1 MISERHAKILEARG
15 FDIEL
20 MERLGIESSSRLG
33 RDCIAIPVMQGG
45 VRINTKYRTI
55 AGEKRF
61 SQEPGARQ
69 IYGYAPEEI
78 FGKQDIEVFFP
89 RDFIEGGHFQQV
101 IDALLAPAGAT
112 VAVGAPVARLRTGV
126 SSHPET
132 PALMANDR
140 AEKQSSVAGA
150 SRAKRERVPAPDMTA
165 PAAS

>member
-69 IYGYAPEEI
+69 IFWNVDRISDETL
-78 FGKQDIEVFFP
+78 FGQPLITT
-89 RDFIEGGHFQQV
+89 EGEM
-101 IDALLAPAGAT
+101 DAIARFSPA
-112 VAVGAPVARLRTGV
+112 
-126 SSHPET
+126 S
-132 PALMANDR
+132 
-140 AEKQSSVAGA
+140 
-150 SRAKRERVPAPDMTA
+150 
-165 PAAS
+165 AA

>member
-69 IYGYAPEEI
+69 IFWNVDRISDETL
-78 FGKQDIEVFFP
+78 FGQPLISTEGEFDAIAVISGRLRP
-89 RDFIEGGHFQQV
+89 RRQRPQWRAGKRAGRR
-101 IDALLAPAGAT
+101 PAG
-112 VAVGAPVARLRTGV
+112 RTLQV
-126 SSHPET
+126 H
-132 PALMANDR
+132 
-140 AEKQSSVAGA
+140 
-150 SRAKRERVPAPDMTA
+150 
-165 PAAS
+165 